1 MDRKDVEIITVKKTP
16 TFWYMLLIITL
27 SFSGIFLVACSNKDK
42 QNVNKEEDVD
52 RGNDDIKEEEDTKK
66 GSIKEDEEVVASI
79 VKEFGGKLQLV
90 SLLADK
96 KEVEKSMKENYG
108 DLVSEELL
116 KEWMEEPIAAPGR
129 LTSSP
134 WPDHIEISKI
144 KKLKNDTYKVNGE
157 IIEITSEDKNDVAAK
172 RSIALIIKKVDN
184 RWYIDDVTLG
194 SFKNIN
200 EIIYENKEYGFRFRL
215 NKSWKGYTIVTDKWE
230 GLPIEEKESE
240 ETVQSGPIISI
251 RHPKWTKDEERQ
263 DIPIMVITLE
273 QWDSLHKDEFHI
285 GAAPINPSE
294 LGRNSKY
301 VFALPARYNFAFQT
315 GYEEVEDLLE
325 GKPLEPTEDY
335 KNK

>member
-1 MDRKDVEIITVKKTP
+1 MDRKDVEIIMVKKMP

-27 SFSGIFLVACSNKDK
+27 SFSGIFLAACSNKDK
-42 QNVNKEEDVD
+42 QNLNNEEDVD
-52 RGNDDIKEEEDTKK
+52 RGNDDIKEEEDAKK
-66 GSIKEDEEVVASI
+66 GSIKGDEDVVRSI
-79 VKEFGGKLQLV
+79 VKEFGEKLQLV
-90 SLLADK
+90 SLLAEK

-108 DLVSEELL
+108 DLVTEELL
-116 KEWMEEPIAAPGR
+116 KEWMNEPIAAPGR

-144 KKLKNDTYKVNGE
+144 KKIKEDTYKVKGE

-194 SFKNIN
+194 SFKNTN

-215 NKSWKGYTIVTDKWE
+215 TKSWKDYTIVTDQWE
-230 GLPIEEKESE
+230 GLPVGEKESE
-240 ETVQSGPIISI
+240 EAVQSGPIISI

-263 DIPIMVITLE
+263 DIPIMVVTLE
-273 QWDSLHKDEFHI
+273 QWDSLNKDEFHI

-301 VFALPARYNFAFQT
+301 VFALPARYNYAFKT
-315 GYEEVEDLLE
+315 GYEEVEDILE
-325 GKPLEPTEDY
+325 GKPLEPTESY
-335 KNK
+335 KK